1 MLFCFE
7 KLTFFSINP
16 IFLILWEIF
25 LLQSHSA
32 ASFLPLGI
40 FEKKQVFFLEKSI
53 YLWRKNQNLNVSR
66 NFVFSVAFYGTI
78 LTFSE
83 FKKVEFFFQKTH
95 MFFQTAKIL
104 HVLRNFTFS
113 VVFTATFLPWNFCGS
128 KKTQYFVSK
137 NPANF
142 FKETIFKARKKFNIS
157 VAFCSKVA
165 TFDDFLNCENFSGK
179 PSNFFQQKPLF

>member
-1 MLFCFE
+1 MR
-7 KLTFFSINP
+7 N
-16 IFLILWEIF
+16 FLITVAFCSKFSTIRNLW
-25 LLQSHSA
+25 
-32 ASFLPLGI
+32 
-40 FEKKQVFFLEKSI
+40 KKQVFFLEKSI

-137 NPANF
+137 NPTNF

-165 TFDDFLNCENFSGK
+165 TFDDFLNCEIFSGK
-179 PSNFFQQKPLF
+179 PSNFFQKKPLF

>member
-7 KLTFFSINP
+7 KLIFFSINP

-40 FEKKQVFFLEKSI
+40 FEKNRFFFLKKSI

-83 FKKVEFFFQKTH
+83 FKKVEFFFRKLICFFKQPKFCTFWEILLSQSFLRQLFYLETFAVLRKLNILFQKTQPI
-95 MFFQTAKIL
+95 FLKKRFLRLGKNLIFQSHSAAKL
-104 HVLRNFTFS
+104 L
-113 VVFTATFLPWNFCGS
+113 LL
-128 KKTQYFVSK
+128 
-137 NPANF
+137 
-142 FKETIFKARKKFNIS
+142 TIF
-157 VAFCSKVA
+157 
-165 TFDDFLNCENFSGK
+165 
-179 PSNFFQQKPLF
+179 

>member
-7 KLTFFSINP
+7 KLIFFSINP

-40 FEKKQVFFLEKSI
+40 FEKNRFFFSKNPYTSDEKTRIWTFLEHLFFQSLFTGY
-53 YLWRKNQNLNVSR
+53 YLHLANSKKLN
-66 NFVFSVAFYGTI
+66 
-78 LTFSE
+78 
-83 FKKVEFFFQKTH
+83 FFFRKPIC
-95 MFFQTAKIL
+95 FFKQPKFCTFWEIL
-104 HVLRNFTFS
+104 LSQSFLRQI
-113 VVFTATFLPWNFCGS
+113 LPWNFCGS

-137 NPANF
+137 NPTNF

-165 TFDDFLNCENFSGK
+165 TFDDFLNCEIFSGK